1 MKRTNIIFWISTGLL
16 GLVMFASG
24 VQNMLITADSVALI
38 TDTLGYPKYI
48 IAFLGVAKMLG
59 VVAILIPGYPRI
71 KEWAYAGLFFDLL
84 GAFYSTIASAP
95 EFKPEMLGMLPFFLF
110 WALSYIYY
118 HKRLS
123 AQGNPAF
130 QGSVA

>member
-1 MKRTNIIFWISTGLL
+1 MKKTNIIYWIATGLF
-16 GLVMFASG
+16 GLAMIGSG
-24 VQNMLITADSVALI
+24 IQNMLVTTDSITLI

-48 IAFLGVAKMLG
+48 IAFLGVLKILG

-84 GAFYSTIASAP
+84 GATYSNIAVAG
-95 EFKPEMLGMLPFFLF
+95 FQPEMLGMLPFFLF
-110 WALSYIYY
+110 WAVSYIYY

-123 AQGNPAF
+123 GSETPAM
-130 QGSVA
+130 QRSVA